1 MEIATK
7 GGGSIIFRG
16 VAMVINIALTGFSES
31 YKTTKQNN
39 NKTTVRCVENTL
51 AGQEE
56 EVTSRFDQDTF
67 FVCMRLLK
75 NEYKIVFKKSY
86 KCQTV
91 SM

>member
-1 MEIATK
+1 
-7 GGGSIIFRG
+7 
-16 VAMVINIALTGFSES
+16 MVINIALTGFSES

-39 NKTTVRCVENTL
+39 NKTTVRCVENTW

-75 NEYKIVFKKSY
+75 NEYKIVF
-86 KCQTV
+86 
-91 SM
+91 